1 MRPAVPPTHRQDIMI
16 AARREPL
23 PPPPPPPCPTSFSSF
38 PHAWGTYTYG
48 HQHNQMAVQL
58 IPRRT
63 SRFPTPLKGRAQVAC
78 PRQTSRTHCKRC
90 VYFFKK
96 KKRGTGRGT
105 YLLCLRFTR
114 PQAGRKERASLQRTR
129 RLLMAQSDLSCTC
142 VLSTPRPFPFPSFPL
157 PGVTDLR
164 KRMLDG

>member
-96 KKRGTGRGT
+96 KKKGNGKGDIFTVSAFYQATSGKEGAGQLTT
-105 YLLCLRFTR
+105 YEALAHGSVGLIMYVC
-114 PQAGRKERASLQRTR
+114 SLYTTSVS
-129 RLLMAQSDLSCTC
+129 L
-142 VLSTPRPFPFPSFPL
+142 PFL
-157 PGVTDLR
+157 PPPWCY
-164 KRMLDG
+164 